1 MKALILSISL
11 LITVASVQPASAQW
25 KLNENNSHL
34 SFVSIKNNAVAE
46 VNRFES
52 LSGAV
57 TVAGEATVNIA
68 LDSIETN
75 IPIRNDRMKTML
87 FQTGIFTQ
95 ASVSTQLDI
104 PVFRDLETGA
114 SISAEL
120 SLELNLHGIMG
131 KVPAKV
137 RVTRTQKDTWLVN
150 SIQPLIINA
159 PGYQLA
165 EGIEALRNIAGLQSI
180 TPVIPVTFILEFTEQ
195 SAATE

>member
-131 KVPAKV
+131 KVPARV
-137 RVTRTQKDTWLVN
+137 RVTRAQKDTWLVN

-180 TPVIPVTFILEFTEQ
+180 TPVIPVTFILEFIEQ

>member
-137 RVTRTQKDTWLVN
+137 RVTRAQKDTWLVN

-180 TPVIPVTFILEFTEQ
+180 TPVIPVTFILEFIEQ

>member
-1 MKALILSISL
+1 MNL
-11 LITVASVQPASAQW
+11 LIALATVQIASADW
-25 KLNENNSHL
+25 KLNESNSHL
-34 SFVSIKNNAVAE
+34 GFVSIKNNAVAE
-46 VNRFES
+46 VHRFDS

-57 TVAGEATVNIA
+57 TAAGEATVNIA

-75 IPIRNDRMKTML
+75 IPIRDDRMKTML
-87 FQTGIFTQ
+87 FQTDLFTQ
-95 ASVSTQLDI
+95 ASVSTQLDM

-114 SISAEL
+114 SITEEL
-120 SLELNLHGIMG
+120 SLDLNLHGIMG
-131 KVPAKV
+131 RVTAKV

-150 SIQPLIINA
+150 SIQPLIINS

-165 EGIEALRNIAGLQSI
+165 EGIEALRKIAGLQSI

>member
-131 KVPAKV
+131 KVPARV
-137 RVTRTQKDTWLVN
+137 RVTRAQKNTWLVN

-180 TPVIPVTFILEFTEQ
+180 TPVIPVTFILEFIEQ

>member
-11 LITVASVQPASAQW
+11 LITVASVQPASAEW
-25 KLNENNSHL
+25 ILNGNNSHL

-131 KVPAKV
+131 KVPARV
-137 RVTRTQKDTWLVN
+137 RVTRAQKDTWLVN

-159 PGYQLA
+159 PGYQLV

-180 TPVIPVTFILEFTEQ
+180 TPVIPVTFILEFIEQ

>member
-11 LITVASVQPASAQW
+11 LITVASVQPASAEW
-25 KLNENNSHL
+25 ILNENNSHL

-131 KVPAKV
+131 IVPAKV

>member
-11 LITVASVQPASAQW
+11 LITVASVQPASAEW

-137 RVTRTQKDTWLVN
+137 RVTRAQKDTWLVN

-159 PGYQLA
+159 PGYQLV

-180 TPVIPVTFILEFTEQ
+180 TPVIPVTFILEFIEQ

>member
-1 MKALILSISL
+1 MKAVILSISL
-11 LITVASVQPASAQW
+11 LIALASVQVASADW

-34 SFVSIKNNAVAE
+34 GFVSIKNNAVAE
-46 VNRFES
+46 VHRFAS
-52 LSGAV
+52 LSGSV
-57 TVAGEATVNIA
+57 TAAGEATVNIA

-75 IPIRNDRMKTML
+75 IPIRDDRMKTML
-87 FQTGIFTQ
+87 FQTDIFTL

-114 SISAEL
+114 SITAEL
-120 SLELNLHGIMG
+120 SLDINLHGIKG
-131 KVPAKV
+131 KVAAIV

-165 EGIEALRNIAGLQSI
+165 EGIEALRKIAGLQSI
-180 TPVIPVTFILEFTEQ
+180 TPAIPVTFMLEFTAR

>member
-11 LITVASVQPASAQW
+11 LITVASVQPASAEW

-87 FQTGIFTQ
+87 FQTGIFTR

-137 RVTRTQKDTWLVN
+137 RVTRAQKDTWLVN

-180 TPVIPVTFILEFTEQ
+180 TPVIPVTFILEFIEQ

>member
-131 KVPAKV
+131 KVPARV
-137 RVTRTQKDTWLVN
+137 RVTRAQKNTWLVN

-180 TPVIPVTFILEFTEQ
+180 TPVIPVTFILEFIEQ
-195 SAATE
+195 SAVTE

>member
-11 LITVASVQPASAQW
+11 LITVAFVQPASAEW

-131 KVPAKV
+131 KVPARV

-150 SIQPLIINA
+150 TIQPLIINA

-195 SAATE
+195 SAAME

>member
-131 KVPAKV
+131 KVPARV
-137 RVTRTQKDTWLVN
+137 RVTRAQKDTWLVN